1 MWAIKQ
7 CDNQLSVLEYA
18 SAHHEGL
25 NLLIILKCGGNDYSA
40 INFLFEFHI
49 KVQNTFEI
57 HKAVNIKSLVLWVV
71 SPCSVVHR

>member
-1 MWAIKQ
+1 MKG
-7 CDNQLSVLEYA
+7 DRNGYL
-18 SAHHEGL
+18 
-25 NLLIILKCGGNDYSA
+25 A

-57 HKAVNIKSLVLWVV
+57 LTAVNIKSLVLWVA